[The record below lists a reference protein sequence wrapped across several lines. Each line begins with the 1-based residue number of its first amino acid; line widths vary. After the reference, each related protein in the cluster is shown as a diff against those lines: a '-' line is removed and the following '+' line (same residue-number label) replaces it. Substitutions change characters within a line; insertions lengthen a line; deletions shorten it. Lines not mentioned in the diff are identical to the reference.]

1 MHTERMMTDRN
12 AELGDKNNQEIHVRT
27 IRGNTTIT
35 DLANV
40 AANNLRSSASLIDR
54 RRVEIRHH
62 DNRLSVLLNDVL
74 LVNNVNTGLS
84 NLFVNGAGG
93 IGSGAV
99 VVGFSAGTNLAGD
112 GHDIFNFTMTNV
124 QTPRG
129 DDDDDDNDNPVCTIP
144 LPFLGPIL
152 CFIIQLLLAL
162 F

>member
-1 MHTERMMTDRN
+1 
-12 AELGDKNNQEIHVRT
+12 LGDKNNQEIHVRT

-40 AANNLRSSASLIDR
+40 PANNLRSSSTASGVLTDR
-54 RRVEIRHH
+54 RRVEIRHQ

-84 NLFVNGAGG
+84 NLFVNGAG
-93 IGSGAV
+93 SGA

-129 DDDDDDNDNPVCTIP
+129 DDDDDNPVCTIP
-144 LPFLGPIL
+144 LSFLGPIL
-152 CFIIQLLLAL
+152 CFVIRLLLAL